1 MDTKAHETFYNAM
14 AQVVLGTKPWISL
27 TQAARAT
34 GISKYKLEEV
44 AKRLGLTVKNSGRRG
59 LTAYTAAAKVA
70 APSPRR
76 KLSRWQLSQ

>member
-1 MDTKAHETFYNAM
+1 MDTKAHNDFYNAM

-34 GISKYKLEEV
+34 GICKYKLEEV

-59 LTAYTAAAKVA
+59 LTAYTAAVKVA
-70 APSPRR
+70 TPSPRR
-76 KLSRWQLSQ
+76 KLSPYQ